1 MKRKR
6 NGLRIMVREKP
17 LGQESELKM
26 QRERSGR
33 TSKIQRKPKTG
44 D

>member
-6 NGLRIMVREKP
+6 TGLRIMLRKKP

-26 QRERSGR
+26 PRQRF
-33 TSKIQRKPKTG
+33 SKCRKI
-44 D
+44 